1 MFSFRASR
9 KNGGGRHLFGNV
21 VCWLGIAAL
30 TGSCSKFETRDVL
43 ASVLAVEGEAIVLSR
58 GTNIRAT
65 PATLLRTGDHLKTG
79 ACSSVTISLVPGAR
93 IVVEEDSELEVEN
106 LQIHKLAAT
115 VSHPV
120 RARNAQVRLLRGSM
134 YASVVFR
141 TVQPH
146 VRLSVTTPVITCEG
160 DPGDAFLVRLNGTT
174 THILCAAGEVT
185 VISNMS
191 DDTASLEAGYAQDFT
206 KDGRSPP
213 APFRDANEA
222 VEAQNALKNAE
233 ISRELERAKINLF
246 PGIPKF

>member
-1 MFSFRASR
+1 MFSFRASK
-9 KNGGGRHLFGNV
+9 KNGGDRHLFGNV

-65 PATLLRTGDHLKTG
+65 PATLLRTGDHLKTE

-93 IVVEEDSELEVEN
+93 IVVEEDSELEVEK

-141 TVQPH
+141 TARPH
-146 VRLSVTTPVITCEG
+146 VRLSVTTPATTCEG
-160 DPGDAFLVRLNGTT
+160 DPGDIFLVRVNGTA
-174 THILCAAGEVT
+174 THILCAAGQVA
-185 VISNMS
+185 VASS
-191 DDTASLEAGYAQDFT
+191 TASDAALLEAGYAQDFIEN
-206 KDGRSPP
+206 DESQP

-222 VEAQNALKNAE
+222 AEAQNALINAE
-233 ISRELERAKINLF
+233 VSRELERARINLI
-246 PGIPKF
+246 PGIPKS